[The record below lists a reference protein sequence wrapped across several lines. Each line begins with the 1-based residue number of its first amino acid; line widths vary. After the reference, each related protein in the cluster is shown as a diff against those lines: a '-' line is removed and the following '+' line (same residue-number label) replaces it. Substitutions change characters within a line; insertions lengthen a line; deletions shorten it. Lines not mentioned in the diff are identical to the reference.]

1 MIGGISE
8 GKTGDS
14 EPPSATRVMCVCV
27 RGGGE
32 GEGHAHA

>member
-14 EPPSATRVMCVCV
+14 EPPSATRVMCVCGLV
-27 RGGGE
+27 GGG